1 MSTTDSPFS
10 YKHFSPDTAAV
21 VSGRPSRALGEP
33 VNPPVVLSATYV
45 SAGVPQPGQQL
56 YGRYG
61 NETWEFFEQA
71 VADLEG
77 GQFARVFSSGIAA
90 VNSLLNLVPA
100 GGRIVM
106 PTHAYL
112 MSLHQAADMAAR
124 SGIEIVQVDI
134 SDTAAVL
141 EALAPGADL
150 LWIESPTNPMLEVA
164 DIPALAEAAHA
175 AGALVAVDNTFATP
189 LLQRPLE
196 FGADLVLHSATKYLS
211 GHSDVLLGVV
221 VTNDQGHADYLN
233 NHRITYGAIAGP
245 WEVWLALRGLRTLD
259 VRLQRQLANAQ
270 ELAVRL
276 ANHPDLV
283 AVRHPSLPND
293 PGHVRAKQLMKGFGA
308 ILTIQPRG
316 GQEAAD
322 RITEAVQLW
331 VPATSLGGV
340 ESMLERRRRF
350 DSEAPTVP
358 EDLLRL
364 SVGIEN
370 VEDLWADLDQAIRSA
385 H

>member
-1 MSTTDSPFS
+1 MNTTDSPFP
-10 YKHFSPDTAAV
+10 YKHFKPDTAAV
-21 VSGRPSRALGEP
+21 VSGRPSRAVGVP
-33 VNPPVVLSATYV
+33 VNPPVVLSATYF
-45 SAGVPQPGQQL
+45 STGVPQPDQQL

-61 NETWEFFEQA
+61 NETWEFFERA

-77 GQFARVFSSGIAA
+77 GEHARVFPSGIAA
-90 VNSLLNLVPA
+90 VNSLLSLVPA

-112 MSLHQAADMAAR
+112 MSLHQAADLAAR

-134 SDTAAVL
+134 SDTAA
-141 EALAPGADL
+141 ALAALESGADL

-164 DIPALAEAAHA
+164 DIPALAAAAHT
-175 AGALVAVDNTFATP
+175 AGALVVVDNTFATP

-211 GHSDVLLGVV
+211 GHSDVVLGVV
-221 VTNDQGHADYLN
+221 VTNDPSHAEHLH
-233 NHRITYGAIAGP
+233 NHRIKYGAVAGP

-276 ANHPDLV
+276 ADHPDLV
-283 AVRHPSLPND
+283 AVRHPSLPSD
-293 PGHVRAKQLMKGFGA
+293 PGHDRANQLMKGFGA
-308 ILTIQPRG
+308 ILTIRPRG
-316 GQEAAD
+316 GQAAAD

-370 VEDLWADLDQAIRSA
+370 IEDLWTDLDQAIRSA